1 MWVKI
6 VVLILFLG
14 IVASLG
20 SALWSM
26 MKDKGKGKGSVRALT
41 LRVALSIIAFVVL
54 LFAYAMGWIQ
64 PHGIIPMP
72 N

>member
-64 PHGIIPMP
+64 PHGIIPMS